1 MPNIIRGHVKYPER
15 PKSAVSAPAISRSV
29 NFYFEP
35 WSPSEDA
42 VITAMYQDL
51 GPTKIG
57 QKLGRSAGAVKQRY
71 IKLQKRA
78 AA

>member
-15 PKSAVSAPAISRSV
+15 PKPAPVAPAGSRSL

-35 WSPSEDA
+35 WSEAEDA
-42 VITAMYQDL
+42 VVTGFYEEL

-57 QKLGRSAGAVKQRY
+57 QKLGRSAGAVTQRY
-71 IKLQKRA
+71 IKLRGRQVT
-78 AA
+78 